1 MTLSGLLFQYSCSYG
16 DTKMGAMDGIQGMVA
31 GYFASPKGQEAIRSF
46 LSSPQGKVAIDSYL
60 STPGGQQMA
69 RLLLLRALDG
79 LNIPEEVKEQIR
91 TALAEAGT

>member
-1 MTLSGLLFQYSCSYG
+1 
-16 DTKMGAMDGIQGMVA
+16 MDGIQGMVA
-31 GYFASPKGQEAIRSF
+31 GYLASPNGQEAIRKF
-46 LSSPQGKVAIDSYL
+46 LSSPQGKEAIDSYL

-79 LNIPEEVKEQIR
+79 LNIPDEVKGQTR